1 MAVVN
6 LGLVSPA
13 DATLEHECAEA
24 HRGQDLAVVEDEAM
38 IHRATAKLGRWLMF
52 QFVRWTHHQRR
63 PPRHHGND
71 GMHQSAW
78 QGKKLI

>member
-13 DATLEHECAEA
+13 DGTLEHECAEA

-63 PPRHHGND
+63 RRVIMEMMECISLHGKAKN
-71 GMHQSAW
+71 
-78 QGKKLI
+78 